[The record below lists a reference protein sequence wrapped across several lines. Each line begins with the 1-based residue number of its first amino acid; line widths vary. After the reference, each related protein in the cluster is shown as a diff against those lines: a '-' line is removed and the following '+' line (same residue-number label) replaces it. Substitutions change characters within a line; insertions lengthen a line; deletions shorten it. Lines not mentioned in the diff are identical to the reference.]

1 MPNLLVTRK
10 NQHQLSAMSQRMEDV
25 EDHSITLS
33 AQKVG
38 VQDGIG
44 VEHQL
49 CTEVLIKL
57 LLMLNLLV

>member
-1 MPNLLVTRK
+1 
-10 NQHQLSAMSQRMEDV
+10 MSQRMEDV